1 MEEQALDFISKTT
14 GLSPDK
20 IELKS
25 EQKDPAYDFIL
36 ATTGKG
42 YIAPTGPAKSSGY
55 NDALD
60 SATRSF
66 NLSNIYTDSL
76 ESYGKYGIA
85 LNPYSD
91 WNEER
96 AQRQSTFDKWVNG
109 LTKAGITTVGAV
121 TENTLGVLAGLGS
134 LAAGGSYYDNFIGRG
149 IDNVN
154 DWAQTNL
161 PNYYTQAEQNAGVL
175 EGMGTA
181 NFWADKVANG
191 VGYSLG
197 SIATMWLGTGELG
210 LAAKGIGKVA
220 SIGSKAAKAVGI
232 AGKTG
237 AILEDAALLGSKQL
251 AMYRAGKAIET
262 GAKLER
268 MAGIARFSTAAERLA
283 VATQMSLAEASVEAR
298 ETKSRFIEEQTA
310 KWKEENPG
318 QEVPEDIMNG
328 IMESANAAGNTAF
341 AINLPILATSNL
353 IMFRNMFRGAN
364 VGERAIYNLERTAA
378 DPAKWAQSMG
388 DGKLAKAFT
397 NAGRIFNK
405 PLTGMVTEGFQE
417 GSQFAASE
425 FSRDYYGSKFNDGF
439 GDMSKSI
446 SQSLSATF
454 GTKEGLENMLI
465 GAIVGGGTG
474 AVSRI
479 AGADSKLAKERTAN
493 SEKALEALNSGGLA
507 KLMQTMEQN
516 NYNVRRV
523 NIMEQAQKM
532 MSNPEST
539 SSQKMQAKQA
549 FERAQTQLIR
559 SEARRYSKM
568 GALDYFLEQ
577 LDDAKAMP
585 EKEFK
590 EAFGFDVSIPLLDQA
605 GKSQVEIVDD
615 VRKTVE
621 LSEKRALQVEAILA
635 RTRPKTTL
643 IPKLMESLQS
653 DKTKNNKHIQGIV
666 RSMYA
671 NMLHER
677 LLDIDVLDNQIDD
690 TYRELEKL
698 SPAIAQMGMEEF
710 VYQMNVGNINVS
722 EDGKIAIR
730 SGSTIKA
737 DKKLASQLNEIY
749 TAKKRLNPADS
760 MEFRDVALGLAELLK
775 SREIAATAMDNLS
788 RNPEEMDLVMQYEY
802 VKKQEEA
809 KQASAEMAAQVIS
822 GAETADEIRNNLP
835 DDASPEM
842 IAEAEA
848 RIAALEEEESIARA
862 SMSQM
867 TDEELEAVN
876 EDEIPPTSVS
886 ALAKEKEE
894 RENAER
900 IRQQQRSIDPTQIEL
915 VVSPQQT
922 PNTASYVD
930 TVERMQEVSDA
941 EEAALGDIFISAGGK
956 IFTINGTTY
965 LNLAENPTDAI
976 IYDENGERIGVE
988 LTDAATGINVTWKL
1002 SEENE
1007 EDSAIVDS
1015 TTYAILLNAA
1025 SIRSDEAMAAQSNAE
1040 ALAILEIRGEAA
1052 IEDVLEKQNKEIEAA
1067 QERAKGKLKN
1077 FELTQSQEDFE
1088 AFEKEQS
1095 EVAKLVA
1102 TTNLGETEGMTD
1114 GQIRTQIEVIKQD
1127 LIEFYEILDAERKI
1141 ALSEN
1146 PNLTQ
1151 KEFNERP
1158 SVITVK
1164 AIAKTHEAL
1173 FQKKVEE
1180 LRKRKQAAKT
1190 ITEEAPAPA
1199 KIEEVVPQ
1207 NEIDELLQSTQNKIN
1222 RLENEIAEFAKY
1234 ADEYQKMVDGTYPGQ
1249 NVEWAAAKL
1258 KKLNAKIA
1266 TRKATI
1272 QKEKDLIQRIN
1283 DERESEKLRQASNAP
1298 EGTSTTTEGEESEA
1312 TDLNPRAG
1320 STEEGMDGTTTD
1332 EELEIIRQRFEE
1344 QSKFED
1350 EDPANFE
1357 EPEDPTGLED
1367 NDVALSVEGPMDI
1380 QLVVGAVTPGKNPDG
1395 TNNWN
1400 ITIVGSTGNSTS
1412 RLPVLETD
1420 GKPISMYPEYLSDSI
1435 ETPVNTT
1442 VIFRV
1447 DEKSDWWNSEDP
1459 DPKYKNNKKDLTE
1472 DNYWKHVPIYM
1483 VIVRP
1488 NGTEE
1493 IVALLQAANDESGA
1507 SRRDIYEL
1515 YKKDLTPSAT
1525 ILGKKFNKSNIAN
1538 ARTQEGQTFFYPA
1551 SSIAGENPVI
1561 AVVTQKDM
1569 MPVWTASTT
1578 DENVAITIESAS
1590 ADNVTLGQVAI
1601 VVPNPEGTPT
1611 VIVASTKDMTPEGAT
1626 KAIDYI
1632 IADEPQAELYSEI
1645 VGVNR
1650 LPVNIEN
1657 EEDTI
1662 KIEGQTEDPFSERFI
1677 ATNRLTDGT
1686 ELFSFYSKSANAIVR
1701 LNAEELKKALLGQPF
1716 RFSFSEAAPNER
1728 GWVELRTVKKPDV
1741 AYKAVENNLA
1751 QEFRDITM
1759 KKKFQVALGSMMN
1772 KQQYVSPI
1780 SGKTYNS
1787 YFEYLS
1793 STEEFS
1799 EPRTEGLGANAI
1811 LTVDTLANNQGS
1823 PFHDVG
1829 VKLSQLT
1836 TLEEDVKTEEEMEL
1850 KQVVASTTTNTVPQP
1865 AAPAASENKPA
1876 ATTIKI
1882 TSSPSKSSP
1891 MLKGEIITP
1900 DGKGNFTVKVLEDGT
1915 AYIYDIQLGDFQ
1927 ESDKTKNKGYG
1938 LQAYIQIGQEVQK
1951 LGYTLESTHWDK
1963 HTAGISP
1970 QALRVWEKLVEK
1982 GYAEVTGTTES
1993 KVYNRETGEE
2003 EVKTINV
2010 YQFKKPATT
2019 TSTDAKADIIQTNE
2033 PTIQTIGNITFG
2045 TANKQGQN
2053 DNNEDA
2059 VYVDAQNGI
2068 FILADG
2074 MGGEG
2079 MITLSPAQA
2088 SRLVINKLLGKT
2100 EKNLNELLYEE
2111 YLKNPDITN
2120 DEVLAVLQKNG
2131 INLTGASATIPSKIV
2146 NAFRTRE
2153 DLGVRKGFRSGATAL
2168 KALRTGTNTYTIEK
2182 IGDTVFFVVDKD
2194 GKVKQKHG
2202 LSDVATTQG
2211 YMFSIRDGKPYASTP
2226 KTDNFTITLNEGET
2240 LVLSTDFIE
2249 TDKAIQDFINSNFGK
2264 NLDFAK
2270 FQKEN
2275 KTDDST
2281 FITIKYDAE
2290 LTAKESKPTAP
2301 AVVEV
2306 PVTPKV
2312 TSSSQV
2318 IADDLS
2324 LLTNL
2329 SRTEEKP
2336 VSSTKKT
2343 LKRDAAATAAAAAV
2357 AASEKAAVKG
2367 QTEELNKALGEPM
2380 SDLGALTAAEKA
2392 RIGRE
2397 AATAK
2402 GEQTKENDC
2411 LDINYGILSKHKFK
2425 RVERF
2430 SICSR

>member
-1 MEEQALDFISKTT
+1 
-14 GLSPDK
+14 
-20 IELKS
+20 
-25 EQKDPAYDFIL
+25 
-36 ATTGKG
+36 
-42 YIAPTGPAKSSGY
+42 
-55 NDALD
+55 
-60 SATRSF
+60 
-66 NLSNIYTDSL
+66 
-76 ESYGKYGIA
+76 
-85 LNPYSD
+85 
-91 WNEER
+91 
-96 AQRQSTFDKWVNG
+96 
-109 LTKAGITTVGAV
+109 
-121 TENTLGVLAGLGS
+121 
-134 LAAGGSYYDNFIGRG
+134 
-149 IDNVN
+149 
-154 DWAQTNL
+154 
-161 PNYYTQAEQNAGVL
+161 
-175 EGMGTA
+175 
-181 NFWADKVANG
+181 
-191 VGYSLG
+191 
-197 SIATMWLGTGELG
+197 
-210 LAAKGIGKVA
+210 
-220 SIGSKAAKAVGI
+220 
-232 AGKTG
+232 
-237 AILEDAALLGSKQL
+237 
-251 AMYRAGKAIET
+251 
-262 GAKLER
+262 
-268 MAGIARFSTAAERLA
+268 
-283 VATQMSLAEASVEAR
+283 
-298 ETKSRFIEEQTA
+298 
-310 KWKEENPG
+310 
-318 QEVPEDIMNG
+318 
-328 IMESANAAGNTAF
+328 
-341 AINLPILATSNL
+341 
-353 IMFRNMFRGAN
+353 
-364 VGERAIYNLERTAA
+364 
-378 DPAKWAQSMG
+378 
-388 DGKLAKAFT
+388 
-397 NAGRIFNK
+397 
-405 PLTGMVTEGFQE
+405 
-417 GSQFAASE
+417 
-425 FSRDYYGSKFNDGF
+425 
-439 GDMSKSI
+439 
-446 SQSLSATF
+446 
-454 GTKEGLENMLI
+454 
-465 GAIVGGGTG
+465 
-474 AVSRI
+474 
-479 AGADSKLAKERTAN
+479 
-493 SEKALEALNSGGLA
+493 
-507 KLMQTMEQN
+507 
-516 NYNVRRV
+516 
-523 NIMEQAQKM
+523 
-532 MSNPEST
+532 
-539 SSQKMQAKQA
+539 
-549 FERAQTQLIR
+549 
-559 SEARRYSKM
+559 
-568 GALDYFLEQ
+568 
-577 LDDAKAMP
+577 
-585 EKEFK
+585 
-590 EAFGFDVSIPLLDQA
+590 
-605 GKSQVEIVDD
+605 
-615 VRKTVE
+615 
-621 LSEKRALQVEAILA
+621 
-635 RTRPKTTL
+635 
-643 IPKLMESLQS
+643 
-653 DKTKNNKHIQGIV
+653 
-666 RSMYA
+666 
-671 NMLHER
+671 
-677 LLDIDVLDNQIDD
+677 
-690 TYRELEKL
+690 
-698 SPAIAQMGMEEF
+698 
-710 VYQMNVGNINVS
+710 
-722 EDGKIAIR
+722 
-730 SGSTIKA
+730 
-737 DKKLASQLNEIY
+737 
-749 TAKKRLNPADS
+749 

-809 KQASAEMAAQVIS
+809 RQASAERAAQVVA

-867 TDEELEAVN
+867 TDEELEAIN
-876 EDEIPPTSVS
+876 EDEIPPTSAS
-886 ALAKEKEE
+886 ALAKEKDE

-941 EEAALGDIFISAGGK
+941 EEAALGDISISAGGK

-1146 PNLTQ
+1146 PNLTE

-1158 SVITVK
+1158 SVITIK

-1180 LRKRKQAAKT
+1180 LRKRKQAAKVVNIVDET
-1190 ITEEAPAPA
+1190 TEPAPP
-1199 KIEEVVPQ
+1199 IEEVISQSEV
-1207 NEIDELLQSTQNKIN
+1207 DELLQSTQNKIN

-1272 QKEKDLIQRIN
+1272 QKEKDLIQRIT
-1283 DERESEKLRQASNAP
+1283 DERESQKLRENSDVT
-1298 EGTSTTTEGEESEA
+1298 EGASTTTEGEESEA

-1332 EELEIIRQRFEE
+1332 EELELIRQRFEE

-1367 NDVALSVEGPMDI
+1367 NDVSLSVEGPMDI

-1395 TNNWN
+1395 TKNWN

-1412 RLPVLETD
+1412 NLPVLETD
-1420 GKPISMYPEYLSDSI
+1420 GKPISMYPEYLSDST

-1483 VIVRP
+1483 VVIRP

-1493 IVALLQAANDESGA
+1493 IVGLLQSANDESGA

-1561 AVVTQKDM
+1561 AVVTQVDNE
-1569 MPVWTASTT
+1569 PVWTASTT
-1578 DENVAITIESAS
+1578 DENVAITVASAS
-1590 ADNVTLGQVAI
+1590 TTNKETGAASVTLGQVAI
-1601 VVPNPEGTPT
+1601 VIPNPEGTPT
-1611 VIVASTKDMTPEGAT
+1611 VIVASTKDMTPEGAA

-1716 RFSFSEAAPNER
+1716 RFSFSEAASNER

-1836 TLEEDVKTEEEMEL
+1836 TLEKDVKTEEELEL

-1900 DGKGNFTVKVLEDGT
+1900 DGKGNFTIKVLEDGT

-1938 LQAYIQIGQEVQK
+1938 LQAYIQIGQEVQR
-1951 LGYTLESTHWDK
+1951 LGYTLESTHWAK

-1993 KVYNRETGEE
+1993 KVYNRETGDE
-2003 EVKTINV
+2003 EVKTINI
-2010 YQFKKPATT
+2010 YKFKTPGVAATT
-2019 TSTDAKADIIQTNE
+2019 TTQPAPVIEGVPSEVAKIIQEVIANSEFIVLSPDEKTYINTKTGQVYQRVTTYINEKEDLKDTLNKNESLEDYRKRLESLKYSEKEISQKLLLASSQVIGTKIDMIVRDFFSGNLKDLSEYDASSLEEIEGFVKELEKIKKAMDARGEKVLANDIVLYNDKIGVAGTVDLLTYDAQGNIRIYDTKTMRGNNFTESYAGDSKNKFETERYGKSKKDSWTDQVSLYRILLNNTHGLKAKTIGALPIEISYNSGDSSTKKLNLLKGVTLSKLDTVKNAELEGTPSPAEKAPTTSLESLVKSVKGE
-2033 PTIQTIGNITFG
+2033 PTTSNSQTIE
-2045 TANKQGQN
+2045 QG
-2053 DNNEDA
+2053 
-2059 VYVDAQNGI
+2059 
-2068 FILADG
+2068 
-2074 MGGEG
+2074 
-2079 MITLSPAQA
+2079 
-2088 SRLVINKLLGKT
+2088 GKT
-2100 EKNLNELLYEE
+2100 YTVTLENGNGVIRNNKGNVISGNSSIGSAILDKVNWDTLEEK
-2111 YLKNPDITN
+2111 PTTTTP
-2120 DEVLAVLQKNG
+2120 AVVQ
-2131 INLTGASATIPSKIV
+2131 A
-2146 NAFRTRE
+2146 
-2153 DLGVRKGFRSGATAL
+2153 
-2168 KALRTGTNTYTIEK
+2168 
-2182 IGDTVFFVVDKD
+2182 
-2194 GKVKQKHG
+2194 
-2202 LSDVATTQG
+2202 
-2211 YMFSIRDGKPYASTP
+2211 
-2226 KTDNFTITLNEGET
+2226 
-2240 LVLSTDFIE
+2240 
-2249 TDKAIQDFINSNFGK
+2249 
-2264 NLDFAK
+2264 
-2270 FQKEN
+2270 
-2275 KTDDST
+2275 
-2281 FITIKYDAE
+2281 
-2290 LTAKESKPTAP
+2290 PTAP
-2301 AVVEV
+2301 R
-2306 PVTPKV
+2306 V

-2329 SRTEEKP
+2329 SRESEEKP
-2336 VSSTKKT
+2336 VPS
-2343 LKRDAAATAAAAAV
+2343 ATEEEFDISNYAV
-2357 AASEKAAVKG
+2357 SPEMQAQLRADQKA
-2367 QTEELNKALGEPM
+2367 ELNKSLGKSEVGAPT
-2380 SDLGALTAAEKA
+2380 SDFGDLRAQAQAN
-2392 RIGRE
+2392 
-2397 AATAK
+2397 
-2402 GEQTKENDC
+2402 GEQTKTNDC
-2411 LDINYGILSKHKFK
+2411 
-2425 RVERF
+2425 
-2430 SICSR
+2430 